1 MCVERSS
8 MVYWHWS
15 RHSMNGRGLRERT
28 GVWRSGSRGVLI
40 QRRSGGRGHRRSN
53 ILIQSLQGGDNCR
66 GGKGSG
72 SSHRSDLTDGSRV
85 SRGGVR
91 RPVFMLWMDGSENDG
106 VVEGIVRVTDII

>member
-1 MCVERSS
+1 MGVRRSHMVVGRVRSHHMVGDMVRGRWRRDMVMCVERSS

-53 ILIQSLQGGDNCR
+53 ILIQSLQGRRQLPR
-66 GGKGSG
+66 GQGF
-72 SSHRSDLTDGSRV
+72 RLIT
-85 SRGGVR
+85 
-91 RPVFMLWMDGSENDG
+91 
-106 VVEGIVRVTDII
+106 

>member
-1 MCVERSS
+1 MGEGCESALACGGAAVEVYSYRGGVEAGVIGEVTFLFSRS
-8 MVYWHWS
+8 
-15 RHSMNGRGLRERT
+15 R
-28 GVWRSGSRGVLI
+28 
-40 QRRSGGRGHRRSN
+40 
-53 ILIQSLQGGDNCR
+53 GGDNCR

-91 RPVFMLWMDGSENDG
+91 RPVFMLWMDGSENDE